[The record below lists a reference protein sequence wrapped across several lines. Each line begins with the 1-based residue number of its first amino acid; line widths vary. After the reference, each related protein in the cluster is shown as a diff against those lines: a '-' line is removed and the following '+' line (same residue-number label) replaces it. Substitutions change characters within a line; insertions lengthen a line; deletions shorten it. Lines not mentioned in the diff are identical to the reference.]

1 MASQR
6 AFSLDFLPS
15 VFEWGQ
21 GQNSQGWGRD
31 GDDNDGDRVG
41 IVKVT
46 VTGRGWGEKV
56 VPMQLSVLC

>member
-46 VTGRGWGEKV
+46 VTGRGWG
-56 VPMQLSVLC
+56 